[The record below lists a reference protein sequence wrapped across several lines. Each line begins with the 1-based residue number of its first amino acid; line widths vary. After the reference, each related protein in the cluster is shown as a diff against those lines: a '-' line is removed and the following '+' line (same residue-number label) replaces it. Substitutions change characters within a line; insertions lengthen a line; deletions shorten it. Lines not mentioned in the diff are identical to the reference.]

1 MAVSSLRTPATL
13 RRRGH
18 RIPCMSEA
26 TAPERDR
33 TIAARGA
40 LGAGAA
46 ILYVFLWA
54 TAFVPSRV
62 LARDAPPL
70 WILTIRFAIAGGI
83 LLALGAAM
91 RFPIPRDLRTW
102 IRLFALGLG
111 ANALYLGLTYLA
123 LRHLSAGMGS
133 IIASTNPLI
142 LALLAPWLL
151 REPLTFRKVAGL
163 ILGFGGVVLAMHART
178 GTQTARSQDVL
189 LAATGVLAFVFSN
202 ILYKRMAE
210 RPHPLVLNGAQLLCA
225 GIALVLPA
233 LALEGPPH
241 FVWTP
246 PVLWSLAYLI
256 VVISV
261 GASMLW
267 FWILQH
273 GEASRVSAYFFLTPA
288 FGLLLAAALL
298 GEQLTPT
305 DGVALLV
312 IATGLW
318 LAARS

>member
-1 MAVSSLRTPATL
+1 
-13 RRRGH
+13 
-18 RIPCMSEA
+18 MSEA
-26 TAPERDR
+26 TAQGRGR
-33 TIAARGA
+33 SVAAHGA
-40 LGAGAA
+40 LGAAA
-46 ILYVFLWA
+46 AVLYVFLWA

-62 LARDAPPL
+62 LARDTPPL
-70 WILTIRFAIAGGI
+70 WILTIRFTIAGAI
-83 LLALGAAM
+83 LLLIAGAL
-91 RFPIPRDLRTW
+91 RLPIPRDGRSWL
-102 IRLFALGLG
+102 RLFALGLG
-111 ANALYLGLTYLA
+111 GNAIYLGLNYLA
-123 LRHLSAGMGS
+123 LKHLSAGMGS

-151 REPLTFRKVAGL
+151 REPLTLRKVTGL
-163 ILGFGGVVLAMHART
+163 VLGFGGVVLAMHARA
-178 GTQTARSQDVL
+178 GTQSARLQDVL

-202 ILYKRMAE
+202 ILYKRMVD

-233 LALEGPPH
+233 LALEGAPH

-246 PVLWSLAYLI
+246 PVVWSLAYLI

-273 GEASRVSAYFFLTPA
+273 GEASRVSAFFFLTPA

-305 DGVALLV
+305 DGVALLI